1 MSKRAQKRLK
11 AARKQAAADLGQSYV
26 SRNDK
31 CPCGSGKKAKH
42 CCLNQIKMLKA
53 LPDAVRARLITDS
66 ILRQPQPQPAPVP
79 AAVAEQFAAV
89 TMPVETATIQAEG
102 CAPVECDGGTL
113 TINPPEVQA

>member
-1 MSKRAQKRLK
+1 MSKRAQNRLK

-31 CPCGSGKKAKH
+31 CPCGSGKKAKK
-42 CCLNQIKMLKA
+42 CCLNQIKALKA
-53 LPDAVRARLITDS
+53 LPDALRAQLITDS
-66 ILRQPQPQPAPVP
+66 ILRQPQPAPVP
-79 AAVAEQFAAV
+79 AAVAEKFAAV

-113 TINPPEVQA
+113 TINPPEVPA